1 MKYLGLYA
9 AAQRRKVYGFSS
21 APLHLF
27 FALLSFFLFLLV
39 FFFFF
44 SSIICLTYYCITQM
58 KDVQQKSFF

>member
-1 MKYLGLYA
+1 MLRLKEERCMGL
-9 AAQRRKVYGFSS
+9 AQHHFIFS
-21 APLHLF
+21 
-27 FALLSFFLFLLV
+27 LLSSPFFCFYL